1 MNRRRLAQEFK
12 NSNEGWFFQIGS
24 TNGNPISFF
33 LSKISIIHRI
43 SNEKHQY
50 GIDQL
55 DLWQAPAID
64 TTKSVWWNRRFQ
76 LNDFMAKVSRKM
88 CHLRLIQK
96 KTTTSTTTYNSKLIS
111 PWNQIKLIERLFTFA
126 FKINSRLKT
135 QSHTISRICMW
146 GLISCVGVL
155 DTTCDL
161 CTCIRVVCSIFP
173 WCLFVNCT
181 I

>member
-64 TTKSVWWNRRFQ
+64 TTKSMWCNRRFQ
-76 LNDFMAKVSRKM
+76 INDFMAKVSRKM
-88 CHLRLIQK
+88 YHFRLIK
-96 KTTTSTTTYNSKLIS
+96 KKQQHQQQHITRNWFLHGIKSNSLKDFSLLLSKSIQD
-111 PWNQIKLIERLFTFA
+111 WRHNRIRLAEYVCEALF
-126 FKINSRLKT
+126 L
-135 QSHTISRICMW
+135 
-146 GLISCVGVL
+146 VL
-155 DTTCDL
+155 
-161 CTCIRVVCSIFP
+161 VS
-173 WCLFVNCT
+173 
-181 I
+181 